1 MKYDRVKE
9 GVFVSRPNRFIAQV
23 LIDGQPAIAHVK
35 NTGRC
40 RELLLPGAHIWLQES
55 EAAHRRTHWDLISV
69 ESAGQVIN
77 IDSQVPNEIAR
88 EYCRQLFPDATNIRR
103 EVTFGDSRF
112 DLMVERPNMP
122 PTYVEVKGVT
132 LKVGEEARF
141 PDAPTTRGVKHIHGL
156 IDAAEQ
162 GYGAALLFVVAMGN
176 VSVVRPNYDTDPA
189 FAQALGEAERRGV
202 NLYAVDCTVTG
213 DSICYNRELSVK
225 V

>member
-1 MKYDRVKE
+1 MTYDRVTE
-9 GVFVSRPNRFIAQV
+9 GVFVSRPNRFIAHV
-23 LIDGQPAIAHVK
+23 LIDGQPVIAHVK

-40 RELLLPGAHIWLQES
+40 RELLLPGARIWLQES
-55 EAAHRRTHWDLISV
+55 DAAHRKTRWDLISV

-77 IDSQVPNEIAR
+77 IDSQVPNQIAW

-112 DLMVERPNMP
+112 DLMVERPNRL

-141 PDAPTTRGVKHIHGL
+141 PDAPTDRGVKHIRGL

-176 VSVVRPNYDTDPA
+176 VSVVRPNYTTDPA
-189 FAQALGEAERRGV
+189 FAAALGEAERRGV
-202 NLYAVDCTVTG
+202 KLYAVDCTVTG
-213 DSICYNRELSVK
+213 DSICYNRKLEVK